1 VEESWFGFIGCIS
14 LYERGFGGTGF
25 GEVPHLP
32 VVPGPVRSIEV
43 MQEKTVILLAEDRE
57 DDVLLIRSS
66 LISAGI
72 PYPVHAVKDGE
83 EAIAYLKGEGRY
95 SNRDEYPLPD
105 LLLLDLKM
113 PRIDGFEV
121 LEWIREQPS
130 LRRLRVVVLTSS
142 EQIRD
147 VNRAYELGANSFLVK
162 PVDFKNFLD
171 LGRFITQYWLK
182 IDKAPT
188 TASPPDS
195 AAGSPSRPTLRK
207 PENDQGGVR

>member
-1 VEESWFGFIGCIS
+1 
-14 LYERGFGGTGF
+14 
-25 GEVPHLP
+25 
-32 VVPGPVRSIEV
+32 

-57 DDVLLIRSS
+57 DDVFLIRKS

-72 PYPVHAVKDGE
+72 PYPVHAVEDGE

-113 PRIDGFEV
+113 PRVDGFEV
-121 LEWIREQPS
+121 LQWIREQPS
-130 LRRLRVVVLTSS
+130 LRTLRVVVLTAS

-147 VNRAYELGANSFLVK
+147 VNRAYGLGANSFLVK
-162 PVDFKNFLD
+162 PLDFENFLE

-182 IDKAPT
+182 IDKAPKE
-188 TASPPDS
+188 ASPQDS
-195 AAGSPSRPTLRK
+195 DAGSPSRPTLRK
-207 PENDQGGVR
+207 PEKDWGRAR